1 MQPSQESIVS
11 LLRKTHP
18 IPRIEVHRQ
27 LCARR
32 SSLGDPHSLQAVGF
46 DKRETQNFTKR
57 EITRAGSRAL
67 IEHVPGST
75 KGRKSRTA

>member
-46 DKRETQNFTKR
+46 DKRETQNFTSVK
-57 EITRAGSRAL
+57 SRA
-67 IEHVPGST
+67 PGPE
-75 KGRKSRTA
+75 R